1 MLSIMQID
9 GLGKRYGMLPSEVL
23 RKADTFDLYVIDAAL
38 TYENY
43 QHKKAM
49 NKGQATPDMY
59 STDQLVDMFNKGKV
73 NGKNPIPSSKG

>member
-1 MLSIMQID
+1 MQID

-23 RKADTFDLYVIDAAL
+23 RQADTFDLYIIDAAL

-49 NKGQATPDMY
+49 NKGHATADMY
-59 STDQLVDMFNKGKV
+59 STDQLVDMFNKGKDS
-73 NGKNPIPSSKG
+73 GQNPIANSKK